1 MSGGGADEGGRT
13 WSRHCRRPYT
23 VTGGRTRPAH
33 DDLELETLVQTVT
46 GIDEQ
51 LAGLG
56 REQRSI
62 AALCRE
68 AVSVAEISGRLDLLV
83 GVTRVIVGDM
93 ALQGVVVLYRPQAT
107 VADADLPPVELL
119 ERGAAWPQ
127 EHLVVVR
134 GREFSGVAVRVRAP
148 ATSYPR
154 QRVAQGG
161 HHDPAAHHHPA
172 PQRPPFRDPSEP
184 GPAPPGRR
192 RSRRALVTARRQRA
206 EAGSSR

>member
-13 WSRHCRRPYT
+13 WSRHYRRPYT

-33 DDLELETLVQTVT
+33 DDDLELETLVRTVA

-62 AALCRE
+62 AALCQE
-68 AVSVAEISGRLDLLV
+68 VMSVAEISARLGLLM

-107 VADADLPPVELL
+107 IADAGLPPVELL
-119 ERGAAWPQ
+119 ERVL
-127 EHLVVVR
+127 HSLKNI
-134 GREFSGVAVRVRAP
+134 S
-148 ATSYPR
+148 
-154 QRVAQGG
+154 
-161 HHDPAAHHHPA
+161 
-172 PQRPPFRDPSEP
+172 
-184 GPAPPGRR
+184 
-192 RSRRALVTARRQRA
+192 
-206 EAGSSR
+206 

>member
-13 WSRHCRRPYT
+13 WSRHYRRPYT

-68 AVSVAEISGRLDLLV
+68 VVSVAEISARLDLLL
-83 GVTRVIVGDM
+83 GVTRVIVVDM
-93 ALQGVVVLYRPQAT
+93 ALK
-107 VADADLPPVELL
+107 
-119 ERGAAWPQ
+119 AW
-127 EHLVVVR
+127 
-134 GREFSGVAVRVRAP
+134 GRVAVSCAARCGLRDGHEAE
-148 ATSYPR
+148 
-154 QRVAQGG
+154 QRSMQG
-161 HHDPAAHHHPA
+161 
-172 PQRPPFRDPSEP
+172 RTVLISW
-184 GPAPPGRR
+184 
-192 RSRRALVTARRQRA
+192 
-206 EAGSSR
+206 GSQSSG

>member
-13 WSRHCRRPYT
+13 WSRHYRRPYT

-68 AVSVAEISGRLDLLV
+68 VVSVAEIAGRPITLKEVDAKWEEFDAAGGSWMVPPSGFS
-83 GVTRVIVGDM
+83 
-93 ALQGVVVLYRPQAT
+93 
-107 VADADLPPVELL
+107 PPC
-119 ERGAAWPQ
+119 GAAGC
-127 EHLVVVR
+127 R
-134 GREFSGVAVRVRAP
+134 DS
-148 ATSYPR
+148 
-154 QRVAQGG
+154 
-161 HHDPAAHHHPA
+161 DI
-172 PQRPPFRDPSEP
+172 FRL
-184 GPAPPGRR
+184 PAPPCF
-192 RSRRALVTARRQRA
+192 SCCI
-206 EAGSSR
+206 SSWSSKSWMLSCSICP

>member
-1 MSGGGADEGGRT
+1 MSDGGADEGGRA
-13 WSRHCRRPYT
+13 WSRRYRRPYT

-33 DDLELETLVQTVT
+33 DLELETLVQTVT

-68 AVSVAEISGRLDLLV
+68 AVPIAEISGRLNLLL

-93 ALQGVVVLYRPQAT
+93 ALQGVVVLYRPEAT

-119 ERGAAWPQ
+119 ERV
-127 EHLVVVR
+127 L
-134 GREFSGVAVRVRAP
+134 
-148 ATSYPR
+148 
-154 QRVAQGG
+154 QGL
-161 HHDPAAHHHPA
+161 
-172 PQRPPFRDPSEP
+172 RNIS
-184 GPAPPGRR
+184 
-192 RSRRALVTARRQRA
+192 
-206 EAGSSR
+206 